1 MIAEIYNADWVA
13 MRDSAAASTYGDHA
27 LFGLMLLDMFS
38 SGKGK
43 LLEIGSGTGEFIH
56 AALQAGWDAV
66 GIEPSIDSRAYA
78 KHKYDVDLLPG
89 YWNGETE
96 EDTQTDEACDM
107 QELNEAQ
114 EIQEV
119 EEDTELPLDHKYE
132 AVACWHVLEHIADP
146 VAFLT
151 DLREQLQPDGTLY
164 ITVPNKNSFTN
175 EAYGVYSPLFTEEDH
190 LYHYSE
196 HTLALLLEKSGL
208 RSVAMFTRQLP
219 SGLDALLQAHP
230 LYGDLAF
237 TEQMGLLAKL
247 QGEKRGHEL
256 CCVARVI

>member
-1 MIAEIYNADWVA
+1 M
-13 MRDSAAASTYGDHA
+13 
-27 LFGLMLLDMFS
+27 
-38 SGKGK
+38 
-43 LLEIGSGTGEFIH
+43 
-56 AALQAGWDAV
+56 

>member
-1 MIAEIYNADWVA
+1 MGCGSCGLVFRNDVDHIRPEDMIAEIYNAKWVA

-38 SGKGK
+38 TGKGK

-78 KHKYDVDLLPG
+78 KYKYDVDLLPG
-89 YWNGETE
+89 YWGDEAE
-96 EDTQTDEACDM
+96 EDTD
-107 QELNEAQ
+107 L
-114 EIQEV
+114 
-119 EEDTELPLDHKYE
+119 LLDHKYE

-151 DLREQLQPDGTLY
+151 DLREQLQPDGTIY

-196 HTLALLLEKSGL
+196 HTLALLLAKSGL
-208 RSVAMFTRQLP
+208 RPVALFTRQLP

-230 LYGDLAF
+230 LYGELTL